1 MTKTYFITGTDTDVG
16 KTTCTI
22 ALLQAAAA
30 MGIKA
35 VAYKPIAAGCE
46 IMEEGLCNQDVLF
59 LQKHSH
65 VPLHYED
72 VVGYSFEPFSSPHI
86 AAEES
91 GVTIN
96 FDVLSSGLNKLK
108 QTANADIIFVEGA
121 GGWRV
126 PIGNGHFL
134 SDWVKYENLPVIMVV
149 GARLGC
155 LNHAMLTYESIHR
168 DMLQM
173 QGWCVNRINP
183 AMGHYQANLETLK
196 SLLPAPYLGEVPFI
210 NKPFEHQLGKYLDIS
225 ALL

>member
-1 MTKTYFITGTDTDVG
+1 MSKTFFVTGTDTDVG
-16 KTTCTI
+16 KTTSTL

-30 MGIKA
+30 RGLKA
-35 VAYKPIAAGCE
+35 VAFKPVAAGCE

-59 LQKHSH
+59 LQKHSTL
-65 VPLHYED
+65 PLNYEQ

-91 GVTIN
+91 GVTIKL
-96 FDVLSSGLNKLK
+96 DVLSDGLSRLQKA
-108 QTANADIIFVEGA
+108 TNADIIFVEGA

-155 LNHAMLTYESIHR
+155 INHALLTYEAIHR
-168 DMLQM
+168 DMLPVA
-173 QGWCVNRINP
+173 GWCMNRINP
-183 AMGHYQANLETLK
+183 AMSHYQANLETLK
-196 SLLPAPYLGEVPFI
+196 SLIPSPYLGEIPYI
-210 NKPFEHQLGKYLDIS
+210 NKPHEHGLGHYLDIS
-225 ALL
+225 SLL